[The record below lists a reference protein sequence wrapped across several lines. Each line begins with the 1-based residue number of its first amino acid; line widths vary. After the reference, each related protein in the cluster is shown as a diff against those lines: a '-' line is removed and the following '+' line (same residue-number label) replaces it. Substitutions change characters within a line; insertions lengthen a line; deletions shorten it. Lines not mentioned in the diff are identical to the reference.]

1 MKTKLIIV
9 VCACAFTLTACGN
22 DNPDGSTGGGTS
34 TGGSTI
40 VNADE
45 AAEKGFER
53 IEMRGDVDVYYTQGR
68 SASVRFNDGRPS
80 GVVLECDGRTL
91 VLSNRGSGSSVDAY
105 VTSSRLTGVT
115 VDGPGDFKCDGD
127 ISTGTIDITTLSTG
141 DVNLK
146 SLDCDECRATITGE
160 GDIDAD
166 RFTADRL
173 IAKTSGPGDINLEN
187 VRIDY
192 ADCTVESSGDI
203 DLDGYVGRCD
213 RHVTGSGTVDINP

>member
-1 MKTKLIIV
+1 M
-9 VCACAFTLTACGN
+9 
-22 DNPDGSTGGGTS
+22 
-34 TGGSTI
+34 
-40 VNADE
+40 VNAEE
-45 AAEKGFER
+45 AAAKGFER
-53 IEMRGDVDVYYTQGR
+53 IEVRGDVDVYFTQGS

-80 GVVLECDGRTL
+80 DVRLECDGRTL
-91 VLSNRGSGSSVDAY
+91 VLSNRGSSSSVDVY
-105 VTSSRLTGVT
+105 IMSPRLTGVT
-115 VDGPGDFKCDGD
+115 VDGSGDFKCDGE
-127 ISTGTIDITTLSTG
+127 ISTGSIDITTLSTG

-146 SLDCDECRATITGE
+146 NLDCEECHATVTGE